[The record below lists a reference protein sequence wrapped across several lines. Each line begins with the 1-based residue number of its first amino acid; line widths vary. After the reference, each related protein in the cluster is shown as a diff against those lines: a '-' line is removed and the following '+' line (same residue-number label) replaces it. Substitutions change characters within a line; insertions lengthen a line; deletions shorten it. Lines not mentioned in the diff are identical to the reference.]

1 MLMHSALCPIQV
13 GRDTE
18 TRVLERTLQG
28 VRSSGDGRLV
38 LIAGEAGAG
47 KSRLVAEAT
56 RIAAAAGLVRFDGN
70 CSPDAGIPYAAF
82 VTAIRR
88 RTRNLETTELAELF
102 AGPASLAAAL
112 LPEVAE
118 ALGGT
123 TSARVPED
131 VHAAVWRLLARLVK
145 PNGAFLVL
153 EDLHWAD
160 TDSLRL
166 LSYLARETDGLPLW
180 IVGTYRSD
188 EMHRRHPLAAVVA
201 ELSRERRFEPIS
213 LKPLDAEQV
222 RAMLSAIFDGT
233 EVGDEFANVILERT
247 EGNPFFIEELAKV
260 MIDRGDVF
268 RTGGEWERREIGE
281 MELPL
286 SVRETLLDRAR
297 TMEAAALRVLQ
308 LAAVYGVQ
316 LDLAVLERASGE
328 TRELVEKAIGEGLG
342 LQILTERRESGGS
355 VYAFRHALSREAFA
369 DELVGPDRRR
379 AHVAL
384 AEATEAVHADR
395 LDAVAASLAEHYA
408 AAGEAALAFDFS
420 LRAARTA
427 TTAMAWDDA
436 DKWYDQAL
444 RLLGPTDDRRLELVL
459 EACGTDRAG
468 SISLI
473 KYAFA
478 QEARR
483 IAASINDPASQA
495 RAIST
500 MSTFKWL
507 DGKGQEAIAL
517 LREARELVHG
527 RDDHFEAWLL
537 RRLTRIILLGDQ
549 LQPDDPLLQEGI
561 ELAQRSGNLSALSG
575 LLGTRM
581 MLEELGSRFDA
592 TYQEAVATARA
603 ANDLDS
609 EANAHINYGYVS
621 FWCGAFGQAR
631 EALRKGSAITERI
644 SPSNR
649 YGRAG
654 EAWVMAMM
662 GDYAGA
668 ESAASDVGNGY
679 ALPSRVVALT
689 ALAEVAQR
697 RGRDDSTNI
706 VEELWSLATQMGE
719 AQRSVPAVSARA
731 REILLGGLGIEA
743 ALPLFQQVLGHTL
756 TGNIRASHW
765 PFSPDLAQALAAE
778 GRVAELNDW
787 ADAIE
792 RITAVDSNAH
802 NLAARSLVDAHRS
815 AAQGLGAEA
824 AAGFAQAIA
833 RYRAMPCPARVAE
846 ALIGLARVQARAGDS
861 FEGEATL
868 DEAESIATSI
878 GAHVLVEQVHAAR
891 TAMASRS
898 VLATLLFT
906 DIVGS
911 TESAVRLGD
920 RAWRE
925 VLERHHSLVRRELAR
940 TDGREIDTAGDG
952 FLVAFDSPTA
962 GVRCALAIEEALEA
976 AGIWIRAG
984 LHTGECQQ
992 SGSKLSGLTVHIAA
1006 RVSQQAEAGEVLVSS
1021 TVRELLAGSGISFL
1035 DRGKKVLKGIPDEWH
1050 LYAVARS

>member
-18 TRVLERTLQG
+18 TRVLEQTLQG

-70 CSPDAGIPYAAF
+70 CSPDAGIPYEAF

-145 PNGAFLVL
+145 PNGALLVL

-297 TMEAAALRVLQ
+297 TMAAASLRVLQ

-328 TRELVEKAIGEGLG
+328 TRELVEKTIGDGLG
-342 LQILTERRESGGS
+342 LQILAEHRESGGS

-384 AEATEAVHADR
+384 AEATEAVHAGR

-427 TTAMAWDDA
+427 TTAMAWNDA

-444 RLLGPTDDRRLELVL
+444 RLLGPTDDRRLGLAL
-459 EACGTDRAG
+459 EACGDDRTM
-468 SISLI
+468 SVSRMKL
-473 KYAFA
+473 AFA
-478 QEARR
+478 EEARR
-483 IAASINDPASQA
+483 MAATAADPISEAN
-495 RAIST
+495 AISVI
-500 MSTFKWL
+500 SAYQWL
-507 DGKGQEAIAL
+507 AGNGQESIAL
-517 LREARELVHG
+517 LRDARELIRG
-527 RDDHFEAWLL
+527 RDDKFEAWLL

-549 LQPDDPLLQEGI
+549 LQPDDPLLREGI

-581 MLEELGSRFDA
+581 MLEELGSRFDT
-592 TYQEAVATARA
+592 TYQEAVAAARA

-621 FWCGAFGQAR
+621 FWCGAFGPSR
-631 EALRKGSAITERI
+631 EALRKGTAITERI
-644 SPSNR
+644 SPSDR

-654 EAWVMAMM
+654 EAWVMAMT

-668 ESAASDVGNGY
+668 ESAASDVGNDS

-689 ALAEVAQR
+689 ALAEIAQR
-697 RGRDDSTNI
+697 RGTDGSSEI
-706 VEELWSLATQMGE
+706 VEELWTLATQMGE

-731 REILLGGLGIEA
+731 REILLGLGIDA
-743 ALPLFQQVLGHTL
+743 ALPLFQQVLGHTV

-787 ADAIE
+787 ADAVE
-792 RITAVDSNAH
+792 RITAVDPNSH
-802 NLAARSLVDAHRS
+802 NLAARALVDAHRS

-824 AAGFAQAIA
+824 AAGFADAIA
-833 RYRAMPCPARVAE
+833 RYRAMPCPARVVE
-846 ALIGLARVQARAGDS
+846 ALVGLARVQVRAGDS

-868 DEAESIATSI
+868 AEAESIATSI
-878 GAHVLVEQVHAAR
+878 GAHVLVESVRAAR

-976 AGIWIRAG
+976 AGIRIRAG